1 MDAKVL
7 QTVCRQV
14 YQKHPEV
21 RGVTPKVKPQTSTTF
36 LLIFESKATTANGQT
51 IRHTIRAVV
60 SAEGKIT
67 KLTSS
72 R

>member
-7 QTVCRQV
+7 QSVCRQV

-21 RGVTPKVKPQTSTTF
+21 RGATPKVKPQTRSTF
-36 LLIFESKATTANGQT
+36 LLIFEGKGTTANGQT
-51 IRHTIRAVV
+51 IRHTIRAIVT
-60 SAEGKIT
+60 ADGKIT